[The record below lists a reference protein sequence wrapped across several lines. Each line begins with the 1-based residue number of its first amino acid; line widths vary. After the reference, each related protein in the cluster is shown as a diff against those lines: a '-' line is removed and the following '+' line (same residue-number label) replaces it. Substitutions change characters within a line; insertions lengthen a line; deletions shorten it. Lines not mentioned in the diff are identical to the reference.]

1 MNGLSKFVL
10 TTGFN
15 SYAQGAL
22 ENLLVTTQSSAGT
35 KVYTLGLQVGHFIA
49 TSTETN
55 QHTGHTTPLMQDDRL
70 VNLGPF
76 PLNFIEQLNLPV
88 GTAAASPVF
97 TGPIAQGTLLVGD
110 QLTISQGNGYNGNKS
125 NSNNILN
132 STQQLVV
139 QLDGLKEV
147 NKQDLLGITN
157 TNFDSIIGATDVRS
171 RNQLTAMLYQAYT
184 GQWILPS
191 LIAVKSASVLGT
203 GGTAADLA
211 TNFLFDPLLKPKID
225 GFYGGDYNTL
235 SSMQITSSA
244 IRGLYQRE
252 ATVDEVWY
260 WDWFVNSGYL
270 ASKSLLPLAILQS
283 TESGTFNGFTF
294 NSNPDL
300 INEDVYKVA
309 LSSASQN
316 WSQALWATSAN
327 VSGSFGQ
334 GFQED
339 TLRYN
344 IGMNSI
350 ISNQTPLDSWL
361 NTQSVFDKYQSSTLD
376 QMSGTQVSARG
387 T

>member
-1 MNGLSKFVL
+1 
-10 TTGFN
+10 
-15 SYAQGAL
+15 
-22 ENLLVTTQSSAGT
+22 
-35 KVYTLGLQVGHFIA
+35 
-49 TSTETN
+49 
-55 QHTGHTTPLMQDDRL
+55 
-70 VNLGPF
+70 
-76 PLNFIEQLNLPV
+76 
-88 GTAAASPVF
+88 
-97 TGPIAQGTLLVGD
+97 
-110 QLTISQGNGYNGNKS
+110 
-125 NSNNILN
+125 
-132 STQQLVV
+132 
-139 QLDGLKEV
+139 
-147 NKQDLLGITN
+147 
-157 TNFDSIIGATDVRS
+157 
-171 RNQLTAMLYQAYT
+171 
-184 GQWILPS
+184 
-191 LIAVKSASVLGT
+191 
-203 GGTAADLA
+203 
-211 TNFLFDPLLKPKID
+211 
-225 GFYGGDYNTL
+225 
-235 SSMQITSSA
+235 MQITSSA

-270 ASKSLLPLAILQS
+270 ATKSLLPLAILQS